1 MIVMEDL
8 LIHIAVMTVEVLA
21 LLLIG
26 HLDLGMVTMDTVVD
40 METLAVVN
48 LVVVTVETPLLVIPV
63 VLARMLVVMV
73 GDTVAVG

>member
-1 MIVMEDL
+1 MEDL
-8 LIHIAVMTVEVLA
+8 PIHIAVMTVEVLA

-26 HLDLGMVTMDTVVD
+26 HLDLGMVTMDMVVD

-48 LVVVTVETPLLVIPV
+48 LVVTVETPHLVIPV